1 MKKILI
7 VDDDPGI
14 LKVVEFRLKKMGYEV
29 IVAVDGKEGLIRAK
43 EMKPDLVVLDFRMP
57 FLNGDEVCQQ
67 IREDETIKNI
77 PIILMTASTQSTA
90 LENLQA
96 MGVTDCVLKPFDP
109 DDLLGKI
116 KKCLNES

>member
-1 MKKILI
+1 MKRILI
-7 VDDDPGI
+7 VDDEPGI

-57 FLNGDEVCQQ
+57 FLNGDEVCRQ
-67 IREDETIKNI
+67 IREDENIKGI
-77 PIILMTASTQSTA
+77 PVILMTASTQSTTP
-90 LENLQA
+90 ENLQN
-96 MGVTDCVLKPFDP
+96 MGATDHLLKPFDP

-116 KKCLNES
+116 RKCLNES